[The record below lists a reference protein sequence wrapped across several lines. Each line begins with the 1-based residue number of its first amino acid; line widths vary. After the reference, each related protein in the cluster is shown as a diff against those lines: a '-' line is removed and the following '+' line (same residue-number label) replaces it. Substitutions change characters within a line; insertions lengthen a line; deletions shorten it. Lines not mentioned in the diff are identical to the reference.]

1 VSEKKGLSLFI
12 KNSIRAC
19 CKKEMDRDR
28 RREIEG
34 QREGEGGGGGEGG
47 GTMAIGE
54 GGERKEVR
62 LVYLS
67 AAHAR

>member
-34 QREGEGGGGGEGG
+34 QREGEGGGGWGRGG
-47 GTMAIGE
+47 AQWQSGKA
-54 GGERKEVR
+54 ERGKRYV
-62 LVYLS
+62 S
-67 AAHAR
+67 FI